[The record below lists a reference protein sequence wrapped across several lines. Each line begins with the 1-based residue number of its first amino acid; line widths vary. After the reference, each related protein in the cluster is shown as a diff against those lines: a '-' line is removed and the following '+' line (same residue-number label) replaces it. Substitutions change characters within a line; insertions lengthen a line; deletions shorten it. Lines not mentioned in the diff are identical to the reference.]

1 MRYVWAGALAAML
14 VVAPSAAAAQA
25 TCTGNP
31 CSVQLTASA
40 TVNDVLRLTLSG
52 ATTSLGTPAEA
63 DYDAGYKDVA
73 GPTASVKSNRPWH
86 VDIAGAAASFT
97 YAGSLANPNKP
108 ATDLLWGTS
117 AGTYSNNMGSSAVL
131 MNGATGTGSASQA
144 VYFRTLWSWTSGV
157 PGTYSLVVNVTLAA
171 P

>member
-1 MRYVWAGALAAML
+1 MRCIWTGAAGVMLVLAASKAMG
-14 VVAPSAAAAQA
+14 QA

-31 CSVQLTASA
+31 CSVQITASA

-52 ATTSLGTPAEA
+52 TTTSLGTPAET
-63 DYDAGYKDVA
+63 DYDAGFKDVA

-86 VDIAGAAASFT
+86 VDLAGAAATFS
-97 YAGSLANPNKP
+97 YSGSLANPNKP

-117 AGTYSNNMGSSAVL
+117 AGTYGNNMGSSAVL
-131 MNGATGTGSASQA
+131 LNGATGTGSASQA
-144 VYFRTLWSWTSGV
+144 IFFRTLWSWASDV
-157 PGTYSLVVNVTLAA
+157 PGAYSLVINVTLAA